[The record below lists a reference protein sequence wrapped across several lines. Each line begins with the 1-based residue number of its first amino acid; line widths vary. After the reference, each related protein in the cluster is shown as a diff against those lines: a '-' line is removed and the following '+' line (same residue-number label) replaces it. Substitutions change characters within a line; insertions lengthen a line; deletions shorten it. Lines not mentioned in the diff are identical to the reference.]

1 MGNIRNGKVDI
12 AEIIIK
18 DMPNETETQQRIKL
32 YIQTHKNNCNEF
44 LYNKYERETVFLNT
58 IIKTLRADLGA
69 DIVRVLENNQ
79 IVLK

>member
-1 MGNIRNGKVDI
+1 MGNIRNGNVDI